1 MEILKF
7 QSGWKNTRQMK
18 HLDLLYSALDIF
30 LDDDSTEIIIRDEQL
45 VLFKTTLGNKG
56 AILSNRDG
64 NKSIMIGEKVVYIIE
79 KNVFELISYGVN
91 VPPIEVYLP
100 RLILVWQSN
109 IQPKS
114 KILVG
119 KIIKGLS
126 QMTMSGI
133 LHVDLES
140 DYGKFTFEIERKNV
154 EIEL

>member
-1 MEILKF
+1 
-7 QSGWKNTRQMK
+7 
-18 HLDLLYSALDIF
+18 
-30 LDDDSTEIIIRDEQL
+30 
-45 VLFKTTLGNKG
+45 
-56 AILSNRDG
+56 
-64 NKSIMIGEKVVYIIE
+64 MIGEKVVYTIE
-79 KNVFELISYGVN
+79 KNVFEVISYGVD